1 MNKNIDCYWKIVRH
15 NYYESSRKNNDD
27 NKSLIY
33 KLRFYRVYIASVG
46 RKTNEQNSQ
55 KISLQNYKD
64 SLIVLLRK
72 DYSICIIILHFYIKY
87 QNSKSTSKQL
97 SEIKRMVLIKD
108 FPFFKEIKYF
118 SSISHKITI
127 IQD

>member
-1 MNKNIDCYWKIVRH
+1 MNKTVRRFHYRIIKIHNCIVKKRLLNLH
-15 NYYESSRKNNDD
+15 NYSS
-27 NKSLIY
+27 L
-33 KLRFYRVYIASVG
+33 LH
-46 RKTNEQNSQ
+46 
-55 KISLQNYKD
+55 KIPN
-64 SLIVLLRK
+64 
-72 DYSICIIILHFYIKY
+72 
-87 QNSKSTSKQL
+87 STSKQL